1 MSCADVN
8 IACTHFLQLNNGCAK
23 RTCGINHVVVNN
35 AGLALDVADDAHNC
49 ALVVTRTALVSNC
62 KATVKVVGKL
72 FSCFCAT
79 HIRGDNNGI
88 LPVKWLALKVIA
100 QKVESG

>member
-1 MSCADVN
+1 MC
-8 IACTHFLQLNNGCAK
+8 
-23 RTCGINHVVVNN
+23 
-35 AGLALDVADDAHNC
+35 
-49 ALVVTRTALVSNC
+49 NC

-88 LPVKWLALKVIA
+88 LPVKWLVLKVIA